1 MTALVFDIEA
11 NGLLDTATEIY
22 VFVGKELNGETIVQ
36 YSNIY
41 NITKSILHTL
51 TSYPILI
58 GHNVIG
64 YDIPLLS
71 KLGKLDLEDFYSNH
85 KVIDTLV
92 LSRLLYP
99 DRGGGHSIEAWAERF
114 KMQKVQNEVWDR
126 YDPIMDERCLTDVQ
140 ITERVYNRLM
150 WEKEQ

>member
-1 MTALVFDIEA
+1 
-11 NGLLDTATEIY
+11 
-22 VFVGKELNGETIVQ
+22 
-36 YSNIY
+36 
-41 NITKSILHTL
+41 
-51 TSYPILI
+51 
-58 GHNVIG
+58 
-64 YDIPLLS
+64 
-71 KLGKLDLEDFYSNH
+71 
-85 KVIDTLV
+85 V

-99 DRGGGHSIEAWAERF
+99 DRVGGHSIEAWAERF